1 MHRRFGWA
9 VAATGLYVAASVAL
23 AYAQFG
29 PSRAGGGTAWVC
41 VLGLVPLGLGW
52 LIVARAPAGPVGPAL
67 AWLAAFMVAT
77 PAVEAWGRTAGSA
90 APWWG
95 SDAVA
100 VVGAG
105 AWPWQLVGFLI
116 LLLVFPDGL
125 LPGRRWAAVTA
136 LVPAAALVVNT
147 AFVVTMN
154 HHDVPPA
161 HSPVSVPA
169 AVWEPVLFVSLW
181 LLLVVTVLCV
191 ASVVVRYRRGDE
203 RTRRQLRWLILAA
216 GVIVASMVASW
227 VVTTLGWAGP
237 VAYVPFL
244 LGIVVLAPLAVTVA
258 VLRHDLFEI
267 DRILSDSVA
276 WALTT
281 AIAALVLAGLVV
293 GTGYVTGRDSV
304 IGLTGSV
311 FLVALAVLPLHRRI
325 HDAVGRVLDRDR
337 TVLLGRI
344 RRFVDAVRDG
354 SAEPESV
361 EQVLRD
367 AVGDPGLT
375 LLLTDVG
382 GAGYVDMTG
391 APATPT
397 GDGVRVPLRTAD
409 AEIGLLLLGDGSAR
423 LVRRARL
430 AASAARLPL
439 EVSRLRL
446 GLRRALH
453 EVGESRGR
461 LLAVT
466 VAERKRLERDLHD
479 GAQQQIVAVGM
490 QLRAAQHL
498 LPPGHAVLGELD
510 LAVDRLE
517 HTVGELRR
525 LAHGV
530 RPASLDDGLAAALRR
545 LGADSPV
552 PIRFT
557 VPDVTPSE
565 VIATTAYFVAA
576 EAVANVL
583 KHADATRIDVTVR
596 EADGR
601 LHLAVSDDGVGGVPA
616 NGLTA
621 LRDRVD
627 SVGGTLAV
635 TSPPRAGT
643 RIEAVLP
650 CAS

>member
-1 MHRRFGWA
+1 
-9 VAATGLYVAASVAL
+9 
-23 AYAQFG
+23 
-29 PSRAGGGTAWVC
+29 
-41 VLGLVPLGLGW
+41 
-52 LIVARAPAGPVGPAL
+52 
-67 AWLAAFMVAT
+67 
-77 PAVEAWGRTAGSA
+77 
-90 APWWG
+90 
-95 SDAVA
+95 
-100 VVGAG
+100 
-105 AWPWQLVGFLI
+105 
-116 LLLVFPDGL
+116 
-125 LPGRRWAAVTA
+125 
-136 LVPAAALVVNT
+136 
-147 AFVVTMN
+147 
-154 HHDVPPA
+154 
-161 HSPVSVPA
+161 
-169 AVWEPVLFVSLW
+169 
-181 LLLVVTVLCV
+181 
-191 ASVVVRYRRGDE
+191 
-203 RTRRQLRWLILAA
+203 
-216 GVIVASMVASW
+216 
-227 VVTTLGWAGP
+227 
-237 VAYVPFL
+237 
-244 LGIVVLAPLAVTVA
+244 
-258 VLRHDLFEI
+258 
-267 DRILSDSVA
+267 
-276 WALTT
+276 
-281 AIAALVLAGLVV
+281 
-293 GTGYVTGRDSV
+293 
-304 IGLTGSV
+304 V

-337 TVLLGRI
+337 TVLLERI
-344 RRFVDAVRDG
+344 RRFVDQVRDG

-382 GAGYVDMTG
+382 GHGYVDMTG
-391 APATPT
+391 ASATTT

-409 AEIGLLLLGDGSAR
+409 AEIGLLLLRDGSAR

-490 QLRAAQHL
+490 QLRAAQRL
-498 LPPGHAVLGELD
+498 LPAGHAVLGELD

-530 RPASLDDGLAAALRR
+530 RPASLDDGLAAALHR

-552 PIRFT
+552 PIRFA

-565 VIATTAYFVAA
+565 VVATTAYFVAA

-596 EADGR
+596 EADGH
-601 LHLAVSDDGVGGVPA
+601 LHLVVSDDGIGGVPA
-616 NGLTA
+616 TGLTA

-627 SVGGTLAV
+627 SVGGTLTVA
-635 TSPPRAGT
+635 SPPRAGT
-643 RIEAVLP
+643 RVEAVLP